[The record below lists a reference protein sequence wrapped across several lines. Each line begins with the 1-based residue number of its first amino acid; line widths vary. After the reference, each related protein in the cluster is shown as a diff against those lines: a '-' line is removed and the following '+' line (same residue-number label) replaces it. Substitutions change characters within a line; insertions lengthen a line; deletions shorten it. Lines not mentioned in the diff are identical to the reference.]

1 MAMTRKVGNE
11 WDEWEWKEKKRQSRT
26 QGSQG
31 YQGLLK
37 AGSME
42 KNLEKHGTGVK
53 R

>member
-26 QGSQG
+26 QGGQG
-31 YQGLLK
+31 YQGLLE
-37 AGSME
+37 AGSMK